1 MPLPRLANSSS
12 KEQSSDDCAGLDNAR
27 HDDAPKGMLRSAY
40 APTGCTG
47 CLGGL
52 MAIESREEWRSRT
65 GFLLAAVGSAVG
77 LGNMWRFSYLA
88 SEKGGAGFVAL
99 YLVFT
104 LLIGLP
110 VMLAELTIGRG
121 ARSGPIAALEHFGG
135 SAWRWLGVVFVA
147 AGFLILSYYGVIGG
161 WTLRYAF
168 EAATVGFA
176 ADSGAHFGELA
187 SGFDSLAMQVIF
199 MAMTVLIVSGGIGAG
214 IQWAARIAMPGLFV
228 IMIGIA
234 IYAFTLDGSGAG
246 YAYYLNFDLE
256 KALALDVIVAAAG
269 QAFFSL
275 SLGMGAMLTFASYLP
290 RESHLVKETVTI
302 SFADFGVAYVA
313 GLMVFPLIFALG
325 MGSEISG
332 STIGALFVA
341 LPKAFATM
349 GFVGRFVGFAFFV
362 ALVVGALTS
371 AISLLEVLVSAS
383 MDAFHWERRRAA
395 VTAGFLV
402 TGLGA
407 WSAFDIDILDLADS
421 IAINLFLV
429 GGGLGIAIFVGWI
442 MHDPIG
448 EASAGGTKS
457 PVYVVWQWLLRVV
470 VPAALLF
477 ILWHALPETWAKFI
491 AVAGLR

>member
-1 MPLPRLANSSS
+1 MSGGIMANS
-12 KEQSSDDCAGLDNAR
+12 
-27 HDDAPKGMLRSAY
+27 
-40 APTGCTG
+40 
-47 CLGGL
+47 
-52 MAIESREEWRSRT
+52 SREEWRSRS
-65 GFLLAAVGSAVG
+65 GFLFAAVGSAVG

-99 YLVFT
+99 YLLFT

-110 VMLAELTIGRG
+110 VMLAELTLGRG
-121 ARSGPIAALEHFGG
+121 ARSGPVLALEHFGG
-135 SAWRWLGVVFVA
+135 SNWRWLGVVFVA

-176 ADSGAHFGELA
+176 ADSGAHFGDLA
-187 SGFDSLAMQVIF
+187 SGFDSLAMQIVF
-199 MAMTVLIVSGGIGAG
+199 MAMTILIVSGGIGAG
-214 IQWAARIAMPGLFV
+214 IERVARIAMPGLFV

-234 IYAFTLDGSGAG
+234 LYAFTLEGAGAG
-246 YAYYLNFDLE
+246 YAYYLNFELE
-256 KALALDVIVAAAG
+256 KALALDVVVAAAG

-290 RESHLVKETVTI
+290 RESHLAKETAVI
-302 SFADFGVAYVA
+302 SFADFGVAYLA

-341 LPKAFATM
+341 LPRAFATM
-349 GFVGRFVGFAFFV
+349 GLIGQFVGFAFFL

-371 AISLLEVLVSAS
+371 AISLLEVVVSAS

-395 VTAGFLV
+395 LLSGILV

-429 GGGLGIAIFVGWI
+429 GGGLGIAVFVGWV

-448 EASAGGTKS
+448 EASAGGATS
-457 PVYVVWQWLLRVV
+457 TVYVVWRGLLRFV
-470 VPAALLF
+470 VPSALLF
-477 ILWHALPETWAKFI
+477 ILWHALPETWEKFK
-491 AVAGLR
+491 AVAGLG